1 MTDKC
6 LFINARHFD
15 ELKILTMQADGGSAA
30 AGGPAANNATPSAA
44 KSGWCF
50 TSVVYGVCGIF
61 IYRVFFHF
69 DTIAIDDANR
79 PREDL

>member
-15 ELKILTMQADGGSAA
+15 ELKILTMQSDDGSAA

-50 TSVVYGVCGIF
+50 KMVVFAFVDLSLVLIPSLSMTPTSLRMKY
-61 IYRVFFHF
+61 
-69 DTIAIDDANR
+69 D
-79 PREDL
+79 